1 MIKVA
6 ILIDG
11 GYFLKR
17 LPAVR
22 ADVDPKNPTDVAR
35 SIWQLVRSHLD
46 QFKAVWKVADAN
58 QLLYRTFF
66 YDARPYGRKAHRP
79 VSGEGVDFARTE
91 QARFRDSL
99 IDALRSS
106 RNVAVRL
113 GEVRKEVDRSWVLRT
128 DAQKALLTGQRAVA
142 DLTDE
147 DFTLAVR
154 QKGVDMRIGLD
165 IASLALKRQVDAIV
179 LVAGDSDFVPAAK
192 LARREGV
199 RFVLDP
205 LWQNIPT
212 DLNEHIDG
220 LTSGFPRPSAR
231 RGNDPDSRF
240 HG

>member
-17 LPAVR
+17 LPTVR
-22 ADVDPKNPTDVAR
+22 TDVDPTDPDDVAR

-46 QFKAVWKVADAN
+46 QFNAVWKVADAN
-58 QLLYRTFF
+58 QLLYRTFY
-66 YDARPYGRKAHRP
+66 YDARPYGRKAHKP
-79 VSGEGVDFARTE
+79 ISGEAVDFAKTE
-91 QARFRDSL
+91 QARFREKLFDS
-99 IDALRSS
+99 LRSS
-106 RNVAVRL
+106 RNVALRR
-113 GEVRKEVDRSWVLRT
+113 GEVRKELHRSWVLRA
-128 DAQKALLTGQRAVA
+128 DAQDALLSGQRAVA
-142 DLTDE
+142 DLTDQ

-165 IASLALKRQVDAIV
+165 IASLAHKRQADTIV

-205 LWQNIPT
+205 LWQNVPA

-220 LTSGFPRPSAR
+220 LTSGFPRPRSR
-231 RGNDPDSRF
+231 REN
-240 HG
+240 

>member
-17 LPAVR
+17 LPTVR
-22 ADVDPKNPTDVAR
+22 TDVDPTDPDDVAR
-35 SIWQLVRSHLD
+35 SIRQLVRSHLD
-46 QFKAVWKVADAN
+46 QFNAVWKVADAN
-58 QLLYRTFF
+58 QLLYRTFY
-66 YDARPYGRKAHRP
+66 YDARPYGRKAHKP
-79 VSGEGVDFARTE
+79 ISGEAVDFAKTE
-91 QARFRDSL
+91 QARFRERLFDS
-99 IDALRSS
+99 LRSS
-106 RNVAVRL
+106 RNVALRR
-113 GEVRKEVDRSWVLRT
+113 GEVRKELHRSWVLRA
-128 DAQKALLTGQRAVA
+128 DAQAALLNGQRAVA

-165 IASLALKRQVDAIV
+165 IASLAHKRQADTIV

-205 LWQNIPT
+205 LWQNVPV

-220 LTSGFPRPSAR
+220 LTSGFPRPRSR
-231 RGNDPDSRF
+231 REN
-240 HG
+240 

>member
-17 LPAVR
+17 LPTVR
-22 ADVDPKNPTDVAR
+22 TDVDPTDPDDVAR
-35 SIWQLVRSHLD
+35 SIRQLVRSHLD
-46 QFKAVWKVADAN
+46 QFNAVWKVADAN
-58 QLLYRTFF
+58 QLLYRTFY
-66 YDARPYGRKAHRP
+66 YDARPYGRKAHKP
-79 VSGEGVDFARTE
+79 ISGEAVDFAKTE
-91 QARFRDSL
+91 QARFRERLFDS
-99 IDALRSS
+99 LRSS
-106 RNVAVRL
+106 RNVALRR
-113 GEVRKEVDRSWVLRT
+113 GEVRKELHRSWVLRA
-128 DAQKALLTGQRAVA
+128 DAQAALLNGQRTVA
-142 DLTDE
+142 DLNDQ

-165 IASLALKRQVDAIV
+165 IASLAHKRQTDAIV

-205 LWQNIPT
+205 LWQNVPA

-220 LTSGFPRPSAR
+220 LTSGFPRPR
-231 RGNDPDSRF
+231 SRQEN
-240 HG
+240 

>member
-11 GYFLKR
+11 GYLLKR
-17 LPAVR
+17 LPVVR
-22 ADVDPKNPTDVAR
+22 PDVDPTDPADVTR
-35 SIWQLVRSHLD
+35 SIWQLVRRHLD
-46 QFKAVWKVADAN
+46 QLNEVWRAPDAN

-66 YDARPYGRKAHRP
+66 YDARPYGRKAHKP
-79 VSGEGVDFARTE
+79 VSGKAVDFARTE
-91 QARFRDSL
+91 QARFRGRL
-99 IDALRSS
+99 LDALRSS

-113 GEVRKEVDRSWVLRT
+113 GEVRGEVGRSWVLRA
-128 DAQKALLTGQRAVA
+128 DAQKALLNGQRPPA
-142 DLTDE
+142 DLTDG

-165 IASLALKRQVDAIV
+165 IASLALKRQVDTII
-179 LVAGDSDFVPAAK
+179 LVAGDADFVPAAK
-192 LARREGV
+192 LARREGL

-205 LWQNIPT
+205 LWQNVPA

-231 RGNDPDSRF
+231 RAD
-240 HG
+240 

>member
-17 LPAVR
+17 LPTVR
-22 ADVDPKNPTDVAR
+22 TDVDPTDPDDVAR
-35 SIWQLVRSHLD
+35 SIRQLVRSHLD
-46 QFKAVWKVADAN
+46 QFNAVWKVADAN
-58 QLLYRTFF
+58 QLLYRTFY
-66 YDARPYGRKAHRP
+66 YDARPYGRKAHKP
-79 VSGEGVDFARTE
+79 ISGEAVDFAKTE
-91 QARFRDSL
+91 QARFRERLFDS
-99 IDALRSS
+99 LRSS
-106 RNVAVRL
+106 RNVALRR
-113 GEVRKEVDRSWVLRT
+113 GEVRKELHRSWVLRA
-128 DAQKALLTGQRAVA
+128 DAQAALLNGQRSVA
-142 DLTDE
+142 DLNDQ

-165 IASLALKRQVDAIV
+165 IASLAHKRQADTIV

-205 LWQNIPT
+205 LWQNVPA

-220 LTSGFPRPSAR
+220 LTSGFPRPRSR
-231 RGNDPDSRF
+231 REN
-240 HG
+240 

>member
-17 LPAVR
+17 LPTVR
-22 ADVDPKNPTDVAR
+22 TDVDPTDPDDVAR

-46 QFKAVWKVADAN
+46 QFNAVWKVADAN
-58 QLLYRTFF
+58 QLLYRTFY
-66 YDARPYGRKAHRP
+66 YDARPYGRKAHKP
-79 VSGEGVDFARTE
+79 ISGEAVDFAKTE
-91 QARFRDSL
+91 QARFREKLFDS
-99 IDALRSS
+99 LRSS
-106 RNVAVRL
+106 RNVALRR
-113 GEVRKEVDRSWVLRT
+113 GEVRKELHRSWVLRA
-128 DAQKALLTGQRAVA
+128 DAQEALLSGQRAVA
-142 DLTDE
+142 DLTDQ

-165 IASLALKRQVDAIV
+165 IASLAHKRQADTIV

-205 LWQNIPT
+205 LWQNVPA

-220 LTSGFPRPSAR
+220 LTSGFPRPRSR
-231 RGNDPDSRF
+231 REN
-240 HG
+240 